1 MPNDAVRPSSRRFLA
16 RPAAALLAV
25 LALVSPA
32 LPAAAQPAGGISI
45 GGRAATTGL
54 GVELAIPVASRL
66 GLRAAVTGGSW
77 DVEVESENVTYDGSV
92 DLASV
97 LAVADLHPFAGG
109 FRLSL
114 GALVHDNGLE
124 GSAPVR
130 ELLLDEGIT
139 PPPGVEL
146 GRLVAEATVDP
157 VAPYAGFGWGSAPR
171 RGARGLS
178 ASLDLGVAWHGEP
191 EVDVRYEGPLPIDQL
206 LGQPLADRLRE
217 EEEAELEAELA
228 DYDLYPVVGLTI
240 SYRF

>member
-1 MPNDAVRPSSRRFLA
+1 MSARAVRPSLA
-16 RPAAALLAV
+16 PATAALFAA
-25 LALVSPA
+25 LALAP
-32 LPAAAQPAGGISI
+32 PAAAQEARGLSI

-77 DVEVESENVTYDGSV
+77 DVEVESENVTYDGQV
-92 DLASV
+92 DLASA

-109 FRLSL
+109 FRLSF

-124 GSAPVR
+124 ASAPVR

-139 PPPGVEL
+139 PPPGLDL
-146 GRLVAEATVDP
+146 GRLVARATVDP

-191 EVDVRYEGPLPIDQL
+191 EVDVATRGRCRSASSSASPSPN
-206 LGQPLADRLRE
+206 GCARSRRPSSRRSWRTTTSTRWR
-217 EEEAELEAELA
+217 
-228 DYDLYPVVGLTI
+228 G
-240 SYRF
+240 

>member
-1 MPNDAVRPSSRRFLA
+1 MSANAVRPRTPRSPAIRDAAL
-16 RPAAALLAV
+16 AAALLAA
-25 LALVSPA
+25 LAAPS
-32 LPAAAQPAGGISI
+32 AAAQDAGSLSI

-54 GVELAIPVASRL
+54 GAEVAIPVASRL
-66 GLRAAVTGGSW
+66 ALRAAVTGGSW
-77 DVEVESENVTYDGSV
+77 DVEFDSEEVTYDGSV
-92 DLASV
+92 DLVSV

-114 GALVHDNGLE
+114 GALVHDNTLE

-146 GRLVAEATVDP
+146 GRVVAEATVDP

-191 EVDVRYEGPLPIDQL
+191 EVEVRYAGPLPIGAI
-206 LGQPLADRLRE
+206 LGQPLVDQLRA
-217 EEEAELEAELA
+217 EEEAELEEELA
-228 DYDLYPVVGLTI
+228 DYDLFPVVGLTI

>member
-1 MPNDAVRPSSRRFLA
+1 MPTAVVRPRTRRSSA
-16 RPAAALLAV
+16 VPAAAALLSL
-25 LALVSPA
+25 LALTAP
-32 LPAAAQPAGGISI
+32 PAAAQDAGGLSI

-54 GVELAIPVASRL
+54 GAELAIPVASRL

-77 DVEVESENVTYDGSV
+77 DVEFESEEVTYDGRV

-114 GALVHDNGLE
+114 GALVHDNALE

-139 PPPGVEL
+139 PPPGLEL
-146 GRLVAEATVDP
+146 GRLVAEASVDP
-157 VAPYAGFGWGSAPR
+157 VAPYAGIGWGRAPR

-191 EVDVRYEGPLPIDQL
+191 EVDVRYAGPLPLDVI
-206 LGQPLADRLRE
+206 LGQPVVDQLRAQ
-217 EEEAELEAELA
+217 EEAELEAELA
-228 DYDLYPVVGLTI
+228 DYDLFPVVGLTI

>member
-1 MPNDAVRPSSRRFLA
+1 MSPTAVHPRTPRPPASLA
-16 RPAAALLAV
+16 AVLLAALA
-25 LALVSPA
+25 AGA
-32 LPAAAQPAGGISI
+32 PAAAQGTGGLSI

-66 GLRAAVTGGSW
+66 GLRAAATGGSW
-77 DVEVESENVTYDGSV
+77 DVEVDSENVTYDGSV

-114 GALVHDNGLE
+114 GALVHDNALE
-124 GSAPVR
+124 ASAPVR
-130 ELLLDEGIT
+130 DLLLDEGIT
-139 PPPGVEL
+139 PPPGIEL
-146 GRLVAEATVDP
+146 GRLVAEANVDP
-157 VAPYAGFGWGSAPR
+157 VAPYAGIGWGSAPR
-171 RGARGLS
+171 RRGRGLS

-191 EVDVRYEGPLPIDQL
+191 DVDVRYAGPLPLDVI
-206 LGQPLADRLRE
+206 LGQPVVDQLRA

-228 DYDLYPVVGLTI
+228 DYDLFPVVGLTI